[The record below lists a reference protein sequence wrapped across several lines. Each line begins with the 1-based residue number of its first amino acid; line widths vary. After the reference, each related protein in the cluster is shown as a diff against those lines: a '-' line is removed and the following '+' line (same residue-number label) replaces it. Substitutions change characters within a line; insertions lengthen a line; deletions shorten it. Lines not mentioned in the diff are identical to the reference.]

1 MLQRFQRIR
10 ETDMKHLL
18 LSLTLI
24 LSANAWAEDELP
36 KYLYCEFGKVSAE
49 FHFNDEGENWFIVKG
64 GDKAFE
70 KKTII
75 KKLKVSKDS
84 ISFVER
90 QHFSTGQTQVY
101 INRITGG
108 IFFPNPTYGS
118 GECSTSK
125 PNNERK
131 F

>member
-1 MLQRFQRIR
+1 
-10 ETDMKHLL
+10 MKHLL
-18 LSLTLI
+18 LSLALI
-24 LSANAWAEDELP
+24 LSANGWADDELP
-36 KYLYCEFGKVSAE
+36 KYLYCEFGKTSAE
-49 FHFNDEGENWFIVKG
+49 FHFNDEGENWFVVTG
-64 GDKAFE
+64 GDKAFT
-70 KKTII
+70 KRTVI
-75 KKLKVSKDS
+75 KKLAVTADS

-90 QHFSTGQTQVY
+90 QHYTTGQTQVF

-108 IFFPNPTYGS
+108 ILFANPAYGS